1 VSQTRVE
8 NDKERRL
15 VTYYPGTADAA
26 EAVPIVIGH
35 ATQHDGFDFLVK
47 TE

>member
-1 VSQTRVE
+1 ME
-8 NDKERRL
+8 NGKERYE
-15 VTYYPGTADAA
+15 VTYYPGTTNIADAR
-26 EAVPIVIGH
+26 EIVIGR